1 MLPKQ
6 ARWQA
11 EILLAETT
19 GERDVETALGD
30 IHAVGTAARRA
41 DDLLGDVPGLL
52 SDAGPPVRE
61 ALAAERR
68 ALLEGVNGQRL
79 QTLEY
84 LTAERLATLAALR
97 EERITVGAALHQERI
112 ETLVEV
118 DAIKTRAVDSAIAGL
133 RDLVDY
139 TLWRVAAVLLFLMLS
154 AATLGVVGYWLTV
167 GRRPR
172 PAQ

>member
-1 MLPKQ
+1 M
-6 ARWQA
+6 
-11 EILLAETT
+11 
-19 GERDVETALGD
+19 
-30 IHAVGTAARRA
+30 
-41 DDLLGDVPGLL
+41 
-52 SDAGPPVRE
+52 
-61 ALAAERR
+61 
-68 ALLEGVNGQRL
+68 LEGVNGQRL

-97 EERITVGAALHQERI
+97 EERITVGGPPPGAI
-112 ETLVEV
+112 ETLKEV
-118 DAIKTRAVDSAIAGL
+118 DAIKSRAVDSALAGL

-172 PAQ
+172 PSATSYRSTAYTRIG